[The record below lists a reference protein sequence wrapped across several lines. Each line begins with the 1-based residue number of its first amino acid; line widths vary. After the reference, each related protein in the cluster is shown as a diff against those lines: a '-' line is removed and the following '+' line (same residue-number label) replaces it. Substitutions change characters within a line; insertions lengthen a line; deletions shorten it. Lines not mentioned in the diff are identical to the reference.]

1 MCHCVMLSAIMLKG
15 DSDKKGNFE
24 FLEFII
30 YGIIQLLTF
39 VWLSFSVLYWH
50 LQTKEPYNSCKGF
63 LHWEI
68 LATKCKI
75 KKHKIS
81 FSSESPFSFDRKPKK
96 ILQSNH
102 YILQPTDD
110 WKCFK
115 NSTWQLFACLPNN
128 TNIKLCF
135 MPLFYLDSIYPAFLC
150 VYARF
155 YHFFLSH
162 SDTSDI
168 FWLRAF
174 K

>member
-1 MCHCVMLSAIMLKG
+1 MGL
-15 DSDKKGNFE
+15 
-24 FLEFII
+24 
-30 YGIIQLLTF
+30 
-39 VWLSFSVLYWH
+39 FSCWH
-50 LQTKEPYNSCKGF
+50 LCDYHFLFFTGIFKLRNHTILVKASYTEKYWQPNAKLRNTKFPFYLNHPLVLIENQK
-63 LHWEI
+63 
-68 LATKCKI
+68 
-75 KKHKIS
+75 KIS
-81 FSSESPFSFDRKPKK
+81 
-96 ILQSNH
+96 QANH

>member
-50 LQTKEPYNSCKGF
+50 FQTKEPSNSCKGF
-63 LHWEI
+63 QHWEI
-68 LATKCKI
+68 LPNAKSRNTK
-75 KKHKIS
+75 
-81 FSSESPFSFDRKPKK
+81 FPFYLNHPLVLIENQKK
-96 ILQSNH
+96 ILQANH